1 MAATSFIR
9 NELILGE
16 KLCKEMNSRRAKEEL
31 FEIRDRMNQVL
42 HEYDMSE
49 EAYDKLSNNTRDAAC
64 SPASVDRH
72 QTEILEHISKY
83 KDACTE
89 RSSVLNA
96 LNFFFSS
103 YCEGTQDT
111 EDILS
116 DSVDAKYSQLYQPDF
131 GNDFDTAYISA
142 RSALERLK
150 FLNSQIVSLATQI
163 LVKKRGYHG
172 HHMTPGGEWMEGE
185 LGSPPVS
192 KTCCRAT
199 LDTAQVEFERILEE
213 LEAKVALN
221 SRLKKYVKNQEE
233 AVEVCQSIARRLAVD
248 NAHMV
253 ASLTSSQK
261 DVRTLTRE
269 VERCVSLLDDIKE
282 KYKIPP
288 SECQI
293 TTDQD
298 INKRNVKSYRDL
310 KKYETHVRE
319 IELDFSRLE
328 HLSKLLDTMKL
339 QLHQANKRKE
349 LTEEQFRGRIAK
361 LRSDVTEET
370 KVSKLNFKIKE
381 ENGGVTKGK
390 KRKKK
395 KGKKSAKSLF
405 SSSTTIGDGTDSIIS
420 EADSAMLSPRSN
432 FSETAESRGGGGLL
446 YRRENSEPTKK
457 SSSSSSRNKNN
468 NSTNGAGGG
477 DAANLVPPDTSTTQL
492 FVRSLSRQM
501 EAETH
506 NDDVITA
513 LLSHSSPTITS
524 TDPLFTTSHRTHCSE
539 AP

>member
-16 KLCKEMNSRRAKEEL
+16 KLWKETCSRRAKEQL

-42 HEYDMSE
+42 HEYDISE
-49 EAYDKLSNNTRDAAC
+49 EAYDKLDPRSESHDVIEIRRQKSDE
-64 SPASVDRH
+64 RH
-72 QTEILEHISKY
+72 TEILNHISRY
-83 KDACTE
+83 KDACSE
-89 RSSVLNA
+89 RSAVLNA

-103 YCEGTQDT
+103 YCELSSQEENTAEVDT
-111 EDILS
+111 GF
-116 DSVDAKYSQLYQPDF
+116 LYQPDF
-131 GNDFDTAYISA
+131 GNDFDSAYTSA

-163 LVKKRGYHG
+163 LVKKRGLQVSRG
-172 HHMTPGGEWMEGE
+172 DWVEADQDIGGA
-185 LGSPPVS
+185 

-199 LDTAQVEFERILEE
+199 LDAAQIEYERILEE

-248 NAHMV
+248 NAHML
-253 ASLTSSQK
+253 ASLTSSLK

-269 VERCVSLLDDIKE
+269 LERSVSMVEELRD
-282 KYKIPP
+282 KYKIP
-288 SECQI
+288 SAECQI
-293 TTDQD
+293 STDQE
-298 INKRNVKSYRDL
+298 INKRNMKSYRDL

-328 HLSKLLDTMKL
+328 HLSKLLDSMKL

-370 KVSKLNFKIKE
+370 KVSKLSLRVKE
-381 ENGGVTKGK
+381 ENGVVTKGK

-405 SSSTTIGDGTDSIIS
+405 SSTTTIGDGTESVIS
-420 EADSAMLSPRSN
+420 EGDSAMMSPVSN
-432 FSETAESRGGGGLL
+432 VSTGGGVPQ
-446 YRRENSEPTKK
+446 YRRENSDNRKARHKTSAA
-457 SSSSSSRNKNN
+457 SS
-468 NSTNGAGGG
+468 T
-477 DAANLVPPDTSTTQL
+477 DTLLPLPNENQL
-492 FVRSLSRQM
+492 FVRSLSRQL
-501 EAETH
+501 ESEPQEE
-506 NDDVITA
+506 DIVTA
-513 LLSHSSPTITS
+513 LLSHSSPTIFS
-524 TDPLFTTSHRTHCSE
+524 NDPLFTATIKAHCSE